1 MRASNYY
8 MGDARYTKIA
18 TRPPTTKACRLV
30 NYAAH
35 RGKWWLGCHWVYGVV
50 KDFYVAEVG
59 ATCRSTARNGTS
71 PVNEMHV
78 AQWRCSKHVA
88 RQLHKQV
95 TTLVAAWLDLSSS
108 LIARSAIGVESFA
121 R

>member
-1 MRASNYY
+1 M
-8 MGDARYTKIA
+8 
-18 TRPPTTKACRLV
+18 
-30 NYAAH
+30 
-35 RGKWWLGCHWVYGVV
+35 YGVV

-95 TTLVAAWLDLSSS
+95 TTLVAAWLDLFSS
-108 LIARSAIGVESFA
+108 LIARFAIGVESFA

>member
-1 MRASNYY
+1 M
-8 MGDARYTKIA
+8 
-18 TRPPTTKACRLV
+18 
-30 NYAAH
+30 
-35 RGKWWLGCHWVYGVV
+35 YGVV